1 MNNKNLMEYIELI
14 KAWAIEREID
24 KKGTPK
30 GQALK
35 TYEEFTELEIGI
47 LKNDLELIKDS
58 IGDVFVTLV
67 IGNMITNELDLNEI
81 ISNLRVYN
89 QEKNIENFI
98 KDIATYKKI
107 ILTYPYQSEELN
119 DGMFLLLL
127 IAEPYDLTLLECV
140 EQAYNEI
147 SKRTGK
153 MVNGV
158 FVKDSD
164 LLDYLG

>member
-1 MNNKNLMEYIELI
+1 MINDYIKLI
-14 KAWAIEREID
+14 EQWAIEREID

-35 TYEEFTELEIGI
+35 TYEEFTELEMGI

-107 ILTYPYQSEELN
+107 ILDFPYQSEELH
-119 DGMFLLLL
+119 DGMFLLSF
-127 IAEPYDLTLLECV
+127 IATGYDLTLLECI
-140 EQAYNEI
+140 EQAYSEI
-147 SKRTGK
+147 VKRKGK
-153 MVNGV
+153 IINGI
-158 FVKDSD
+158 FVKESD
-164 LLDYLG
+164 LK